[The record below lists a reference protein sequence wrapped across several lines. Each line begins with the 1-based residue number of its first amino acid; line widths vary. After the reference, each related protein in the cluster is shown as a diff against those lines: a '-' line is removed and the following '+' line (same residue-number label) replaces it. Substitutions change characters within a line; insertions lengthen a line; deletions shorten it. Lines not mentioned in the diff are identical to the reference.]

1 MLWLLLLLLAFPLQ
15 VVGAKFNDRR
25 TPFFSHMPQMR
36 PLLLAALPLLSFLI
50 PASRSSPFLVAFVTA
65 YCNRFAV
72 VVVVVV
78 VALGKKLYY
87 TMRAES
93 QFARYFPAKT
103 SKQKQSNVQ
112 RYVYLILFFCSLL
125 VACVPDCVG
134 GREGERGRLG
144 RRILLLPDGFCLF
157 SLRSLACRKVPRPLR
172 RFAHFQLHFPAWRII
187 ILPKESGVGMGGV
200 YEII

>member
-1 MLWLLLLLLAFPLQ
+1 
-15 VVGAKFNDRR
+15 
-25 TPFFSHMPQMR
+25 MR

-50 PASRSSPFLVAFVTA
+50 SASRSSPFLVAFVTA
-65 YCNRFAV
+65 YCNRFD

-112 RYVYLILFFCSLL
+112 RYVYLILLFFALSLL

-134 GREGERGRLG
+134 RREGERGRLG

-187 ILPKESGVGMGGV
+187 ILPKESGVGRGGV